1 MLASKVIN
9 PWWLNPTFSNAST
22 NGRTESNDIRPQHY
36 WHHTYVLYSYISVC
50 VCVFVRV
57 ISSNKPFVGST
68 CHFSRSF
75 FKVSNGQLFKDEFRR
90 VLQNLQC
97 LLPQTT
103 FTQSRQSRVVA
114 DLIWNIP
121 ASRATNPLNPTKKI
135 HLEPLKPHNKNIR
148 RNMFHIRFLTHVSN
162 KNASGTRVPAK
173 VFLWQYFKFKKKINF
188 DLSLLLWCSFHHTPH
203 PSTFP
208 HGHSLE

>member
-1 MLASKVIN
+1 MAALKAMTSV
-9 PWWLNPTFSNAST
+9 LST
-22 NGRTESNDIRPQHY
+22 IGITHMYYIV
-36 WHHTYVLYSYISVC
+36 TYLCVC
-50 VCVFVRV
+50 VCPGHIFKQGLCWF
-57 ISSNKPFVGST
+57 NL
-68 CHFSRSF
+68 SF

-148 RNMFHIRFLTHVSN
+148 RNMFHIRFLAHVSN
-162 KNASGTRVPAK
+162 KNASGTRVPVK
-173 VFLWQYFKFKKKINF
+173 VFLWQYFKF
-188 DLSLLLWCSFHHTPH
+188 
-203 PSTFP
+203 
-208 HGHSLE
+208 